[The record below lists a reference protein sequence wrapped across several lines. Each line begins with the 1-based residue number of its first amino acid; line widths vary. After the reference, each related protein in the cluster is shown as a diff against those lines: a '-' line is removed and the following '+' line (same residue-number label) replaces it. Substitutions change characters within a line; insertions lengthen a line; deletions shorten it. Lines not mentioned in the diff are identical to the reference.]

1 MPQVAAGASL
11 TWEETKEVSEY
22 IKHHGILQFIN
33 LYKKNKDT
41 RDDEFKWGD
50 EIEYMIVK
58 FDDEEKTA
66 KTLFDSHNLMPKLNR
81 KELVDLE
88 RTANR
93 LWSYEYSSYQIES
106 KPGKPYGA
114 PLAEFNKVE
123 TNMLRRRVEAREFL
137 KPDESLL
144 TVTSFPRLGCSNFC
158 YPAAKPTP
166 EEGINASLFLP
177 DEAICQGLDRM
188 RAISISVKL
197 RRNQG
202 LSINIPIYRDKNV
215 AVPFREDLV
224 ALGSD
229 GKGQREAKD
238 DHVYMDAA
246 GFGLG
251 CCCLQTTLLGRDI
264 IQARELYDQLTAFC
278 PVMVALTAAAPV
290 FRGYLTDV
298 DSRWIVT
305 RDSGDDRTPGER
317 GVEPL
322 KEDETLMRSGRYG
335 AVEWYLSKEGQRY
348 NDLPLEYDKK
358 WLNSLMDNGVDKILA
373 QHIAHLFAR
382 DCISILST
390 QVYIDD
396 EKRSDC
402 FESIQGTTWRS
413 MRFKPPPA
421 DSDIGWRVEF
431 RPMDIQITDFENAAA
446 VCFII
451 LLAKIIVHFNLNTL
465 IPLSKVEENMMRAQ
479 KRDAVNKEK
488 LWFRK
493 DIMSHATDQ
502 PIDQEYGEFSL
513 NEIINGKQ
521 GHFIG
526 IIPLINSYIDSC
538 NVDTETRSTIQ
549 QFLNLFGGR
558 ASGKLL
564 TDAAWMRKQII
575 NHPDYKEDAVVSER
589 INYDLLKSID
599 LIARGHQPC
608 PDLFGSHLLPKIP

>member
-1 MPQVAAGASL
+1 
-11 TWEETKEVSEY
+11 
-22 IKHHGILQFIN
+22 
-33 LYKKNKDT
+33 
-41 RDDEFKWGD
+41 
-50 EIEYMIVK
+50 
-58 FDDEEKTA
+58 
-66 KTLFDSHNLMPKLNR
+66 
-81 KELVDLE
+81 
-88 RTANR
+88 
-93 LWSYEYSSYQIES
+93 
-106 KPGKPYGA
+106 
-114 PLAEFNKVE
+114 
-123 TNMLRRRVEAREFL
+123 MLSRRIEARELL
-137 KPDESLL
+137 KPDERLL
-144 TVTSFPRLGCSNFC
+144 TITSFPRLGCSNFC

-188 RAISISVKL
+188 RAIPISVKL
-197 RRNQG
+197 RRNEG

-215 AVPFREDLV
+215 AKPLKEDLV

-229 GKGQREAKD
+229 QKCQREAKD
-238 DHVYMDAA
+238 NHIYMDAV

-251 CCCLQTTLLGRDI
+251 CCCVQTTLLGRDI
-264 IQARELYDQLTAFC
+264 TQARELYDQLTPFTA
-278 PVMVALTAAAPV
+278 VMVALTAAAPA
-290 FRGYLTDV
+290 FRGYLADV
-298 DSRWIVT
+298 DSRWIAT
-305 RDSGDDRTPGER
+305 TDSVDDRTRGER
-317 GVEPL
+317 GLEPL
-322 KEDETLMRSGRYG
+322 KDGERLTRNGRNG
-335 AVEWYLSKEGQRY
+335 SVEWYLSDEGQRY
-348 NDLPLEYDKK
+348 NDLPLEYDDGLLKV
-358 WLNSLMDNGVDKILA
+358 LMDNGVDKALA
-373 QHIAHLFAR
+373 QHVAHLFTK
-382 DCISILST
+382 DPITILST
-390 QVYIDD
+390 QIYVDD
-396 EKRSDC
+396 EKCSDC
-402 FESIQGTTWRS
+402 FDSIQGTTWRS
-413 MRFKPPPA
+413 IRFKPPPA
-421 DSDIGWRVEF
+421 NSDIGWRVEF

-451 LLAKIIVHFNLNTL
+451 LLAKVIVHFNLNTL

-493 DIMSHATDQ
+493 DTTSHATDQ

-538 NVDTETRSTIQ
+538 NVDTETRNTIQ
-549 QFLNLFGGR
+549 RFLDLFGGR

-599 LIARGHQPC
+599 LIAHGHQPC

>member
-1 MPQVAAGASL
+1 MPQVAAEASL
-11 TWEETKEVSEY
+11 SWEETKEVSEY

-33 LYKKNKDT
+33 LYKKYKDR

-81 KELVDLE
+81 KELVDPE
-88 RTANR
+88 TANC

-106 KPGKPYGA
+106 KPGKPYGGS
-114 PLAEFNKVE
+114 LAEFNKVE
-123 TNMLRRRVEAREFL
+123 SNMLSRRIEARELL
-137 KPDESLL
+137 KPDERLL
-144 TVTSFPRLGCSNFC
+144 TITSFPRLGCSNFC

-188 RAISISVKL
+188 RAIPISVKL
-197 RRNQG
+197 RRNEG

-215 AVPFREDLV
+215 AKPLKEDLV

-229 GKGQREAKD
+229 QKCQREAKD
-238 DHVYMDAA
+238 NHIYMDAV

-251 CCCLQTTLLGRDI
+251 CCCVQTTLLGRDI
-264 IQARELYDQLTAFC
+264 TQARELYDQLTPFTA
-278 PVMVALTAAAPV
+278 VMVALTAAAPA
-290 FRGYLTDV
+290 FRGYLADV
-298 DSRWIVT
+298 DSRWIAT
-305 RDSGDDRTPGER
+305 TDSVDDRTRGER
-317 GVEPL
+317 GLEPL
-322 KEDETLMRSGRYG
+322 KDGERLTRNGRNG
-335 AVEWYLSKEGQRY
+335 SVEWYLSDEGQRY
-348 NDLPLEYDKK
+348 NDLPLEYDDGLLKV
-358 WLNSLMDNGVDKILA
+358 LMDNGVDKALA
-373 QHIAHLFAR
+373 QHVAHLFTK
-382 DCISILST
+382 DPITILST
-390 QVYIDD
+390 QIYVDD
-396 EKRSDC
+396 EKCSDC
-402 FESIQGTTWRS
+402 FDSIQGTTWRS
-413 MRFKPPPA
+413 IRFKPPPA
-421 DSDIGWRVEF
+421 NSDIGWRVEF

-451 LLAKIIVHFNLNTL
+451 LLAKVIVHFNLNTL

-493 DIMSHATDQ
+493 DTTSHATDQ

-538 NVDTETRSTIQ
+538 NVDTETRNTIQ
-549 QFLNLFGGR
+549 RFLDLFGGR

-599 LIARGHQPC
+599 LIAHGHQPC